1 MFKNYV
7 KTAVRAIKRHKGYS
21 FINIFGLAIGMAC
34 CILILLWVQDELSY
48 DRFHANGDDIYRIIK
63 EEYIEGE
70 TLWSAL
76 TSPPLAH
83 PLKADFS
90 EIILSTR
97 FGNWGRRVVQYQDK
111 RVNEDKFEHAD
122 PDFFKIFSFDFIAGD
137 PDSAF
142 SDPFSVVLTQ
152 DTATR
157 YFGTEDPIGK
167 VLTVEN
173 IYDVKV
179 TGLIQTIPK
188 NSTIQFDFLSPF
200 TLLKEF
206 IGENNMQN
214 WNFNSFMTFVQL
226 GQNTN
231 EQGVNQVIAGYLDKF
246 VPEED
251 YKLVLQPF
259 KKMHLSSYVLHDF
272 SGVGDMKYIYIF
284 SALAFFVLI
293 IACINF
299 MNLATARSS
308 RRALEVGIRK
318 VSGAKRTD
326 LIKQFF
332 GEAIFLSFISL
343 ILAIFLV
350 EILLPSFN
358 RLSGKNLGLDFAGN
372 ISIYIGLLAITIV
385 SGIFSG
391 VYPALFLSSFQPVRV
406 LKGTLRMGSKGG
418 LFRRVLVVTQFSLS
432 IFLIIATMVIFR
444 QLNYIRN
451 MDMGY
456 DREHIIHMNMV
467 GDSNE
472 KYETLKQE
480 LIKGQN
486 VVAVSASFALPTR
499 NFNSPGSPDWEG
511 RPADKEINMNT
522 DFVDYDYFETLG
534 IEMAEGR
541 AFSRD
546 FAMDA
551 EEAYIVNEELVKQM
565 GMKQPVGKRFAF
577 WAEWGTIVGVVKDFH
592 FQSLHNKIN
601 PISFKFNPGWLRW
614 LYVRIKPDDIQATI
628 GFMKNTWNG
637 IVPDY
642 PFEYHFLDESFEEL
656 YKSEQQMSA
665 ITNYFTI
672 LGIFIACLG
681 LFGLAAFMAERRT
694 KEIGIRKVLGASV
707 PKLIY
712 LLSSEFA
719 KLVLVANIVAWPV
732 AYFVAHQWLQ
742 NFAYRTNI
750 HVGMFLMA
758 AALSLFIALATVSFK
773 ALKTATANP
782 AKALRY
788 E

>member
-1 MFKNYV
+1 MVCDLY
-7 KTAVRAIKRHKGYS
+7 
-21 FINIFGLAIGMAC
+21 
-34 CILILLWVQDELSY
+34 
-48 DRFHANGDDIYRIIK
+48 
-63 EEYIEGE
+63 
-70 TLWSAL
+70 
-76 TSPPLAH
+76 
-83 PLKADFS
+83 
-90 EIILSTR
+90 
-97 FGNWGRRVVQYQDK
+97 
-111 RVNEDKFEHAD
+111 
-122 PDFFKIFSFDFIAGD
+122 
-137 PDSAF
+137 
-142 SDPFSVVLTQ
+142 SVVITQ
-152 DTATR
+152 ETATR

-179 TGLIQTIPK
+179 TGIIQNIPE
-188 NSTIQFDFLSPF
+188 NSTLQFDFLSPF
-200 TLLKEF
+200 PLLKEF

-226 GQNTN
+226 TEHTN
-231 EQGVNQVIAGYLDKF
+231 VLGMSQTVAGYLDKL

-259 KKMHLSSYVLHDF
+259 KKIHLSSYVLHDF
-272 SGVGDMKYIYIF
+272 SGVGDMKYVYIF
-284 SALAFFVLI
+284 SVLALFVLI

-358 RLSGKNLGLDFAGN
+358 RLSGKNLGLDFSGN
-372 ISIYIGLLAITIV
+372 ISIYLGLLAITIV

-391 VYPALFLSSFQPVRV
+391 MYPALFLSSFQPVKV
-406 LKGTLRMGSKGG
+406 LKGTLRTGSRGG
-418 LFRRVLVVTQFSLS
+418 LFRKVLVVTQFSLS

-444 QLNYIRN
+444 QLNYIRSI
-451 MDMGY
+451 DMGY
-456 DREHIIHMNMV
+456 DRDHI
-467 GDSNE
+467 
-472 KYETLKQE
+472 
-480 LIKGQN
+480 
-486 VVAVSASFALPTR
+486 
-499 NFNSPGSPDWEG
+499 
-511 RPADKEINMNT
+511 
-522 DFVDYDYFETLG
+522 
-534 IEMAEGR
+534 
-541 AFSRD
+541 
-546 FAMDA
+546 
-551 EEAYIVNEELVKQM
+551 
-565 GMKQPVGKRFAF
+565 PVGKRFAF
-577 WAEWGTIVGVVKDFH
+577 WEQWGTIVGVAKNFH
-592 FQSLHNKIN
+592 FQSIHNKIN
-601 PISFKFNPGWLRW
+601 PISFKLNPGWLR
-614 LYVRIKPDDIQATI
+614 YIYIRIKPDDIPATI
-628 GFMKNTWNG
+628 GFMKKTWNG

-719 KLVLVANIVAWPV
+719 KWVLVANIIAWPV
-732 AYFVAHQWLQ
+732 AYLVAHRWLQ

-750 HVGMFLMA
+750 HAGIFFLA

>member
-231 EQGVNQVIAGYLDKF
+231 VYGVSQVIAGYLDKF

-350 EILLPSFN
+350 EILL
-358 RLSGKNLGLDFAGN
+358 
-372 ISIYIGLLAITIV
+372 
-385 SGIFSG
+385 
-391 VYPALFLSSFQPVRV
+391 
-406 LKGTLRMGSKGG
+406 
-418 LFRRVLVVTQFSLS
+418 
-432 IFLIIATMVIFR
+432 
-444 QLNYIRN
+444 
-451 MDMGY
+451 
-456 DREHIIHMNMV
+456 
-467 GDSNE
+467 
-472 KYETLKQE
+472 
-480 LIKGQN
+480 
-486 VVAVSASFALPTR
+486 ASFTA
-499 NFNSPGSPDWEG
+499 
-511 RPADKEINMNT
+511 A
-522 DFVDYDYFETLG
+522 
-534 IEMAEGR
+534 
-541 AFSRD
+541 
-546 FAMDA
+546 
-551 EEAYIVNEELVKQM
+551 
-565 GMKQPVGKRFAF
+565 
-577 WAEWGTIVGVVKDFH
+577 
-592 FQSLHNKIN
+592 
-601 PISFKFNPGWLRW
+601 KFP
-614 LYVRIKPDDIQATI
+614 P
-628 GFMKNTWNG
+628 
-637 IVPDY
+637 
-642 PFEYHFLDESFEEL
+642 
-656 YKSEQQMSA
+656 
-665 ITNYFTI
+665 
-672 LGIFIACLG
+672 
-681 LFGLAAFMAERRT
+681 
-694 KEIGIRKVLGASV
+694 
-707 PKLIY
+707 
-712 LLSSEFA
+712 
-719 KLVLVANIVAWPV
+719 
-732 AYFVAHQWLQ
+732 
-742 NFAYRTNI
+742 
-750 HVGMFLMA
+750 
-758 AALSLFIALATVSFK
+758 
-773 ALKTATANP
+773 
-782 AKALRY
+782 
-788 E
+788 

>member
-1 MFKNYV
+1 
-7 KTAVRAIKRHKGYS
+7 
-21 FINIFGLAIGMAC
+21 
-34 CILILLWVQDELSY
+34 LSY
-48 DRFHANGDDIYRIIK
+48 DRYHANGDDIYRIIK
-63 EEYIEGE
+63 QEYTEGE
-70 TLWSAL
+70 THWSAL
-76 TSPPLAH
+76 TSPPLAQ
-83 PLKADFS
+83 PLKQDFA
-90 EIILSTR
+90 EIIRSTR
-97 FGNWGRRVVQYQDK
+97 FGNWGRRVVQYRDV
-111 RVNEDKFEHAD
+111 RMNEDKFEHAD
-122 PDFFKIFSFDFIAGD
+122 PDFFKIFSFVFIAGN

-142 SDPFSVVLTQ
+142 SDPHSVVLTE
-152 DTATR
+152 DTAKR
-157 YFGTEDPIGK
+157 YFGEENPIGK
-167 VLTVEN
+167 TLTVEN

-179 TGLIQTIPK
+179 TGVIHKIPE

-214 WNFNSFMTFVQL
+214 WHFNSFMTFVQL
-226 GQNTN
+226 ARNAD
-231 EQGVNQVIAGYLDKF
+231 EQSVNRQVAGYLDKLTN
-246 VPEED
+246 EET

-259 KKMHLSSYVLHDF
+259 KKIHLSSYVLHDF
-272 SGVGDMKYIYIF
+272 NGVGDMKYVYIF
-284 SALAFFVLI
+284 SALALFVLF

-308 RRALEVGIRK
+308 KRALEVGIRK

-326 LIKQFF
+326 LIKQYF
-332 GEAIFLSFISL
+332 GEAVFLSFVSL
-343 ILAIFLV
+343 IVAIFLV
-350 EILLPSFN
+350 ELMLPSFN
-358 RLSGKNLGLDFAGN
+358 RLAGKNLDLDFAGN
-372 ISIYIGLLAITIV
+372 VSVYLGLLAITVI
-385 SGIFSG
+385 SGILSG
-391 VYPALFLSSFQPVRV
+391 VYPALFLSSFQPAKV
-406 LKGTLRMGSKGG
+406 LKGTLRVGARGG
-418 LFRRVLVVTQFSLS
+418 IFRKILVVTQFSLS
-432 IFLIIATMVIFR
+432 VFLIIATMIIFK
-444 QLNYIRN
+444 QLNYIRSVE
-451 MDMGY
+451 MGY
-456 DREHIIHMNMV
+456 DREHIIHISMV

-480 LIKGQN
+480 LKKGPN

-511 RPADKEINMNT
+511 RPEDKEIYMNV

-541 AFSRD
+541 TFSKN
-546 FAMDA
+546 FATDA
-551 EEAYIVNEELVKQM
+551 EQAYIVNEELVRQM
-565 GMKQPVGKRFAF
+565 GMEDPVGKRFAF
-577 WAEWGTIVGVVKDFH
+577 WEEWGTIVGVAKDFH

-601 PISFKFNPGWLRW
+601 PISFRLNPEWLRRI
-614 LYVRIKPDDIQATI
+614 YVRIKPADIPATI
-628 GFMKNTWNG
+628 GFLSETWNG

-642 PFEYHFLDESFEEL
+642 PFEYNFLDESFEEL
-656 YKSEQQMSA
+656 YESEKQMSA

-719 KLVLVANIVAWPV
+719 KWVIVANIIAWPI
-732 AYFVAHQWLQ
+732 AYWVAHRWLQ

-750 HVGMFLMA
+750 QVWMFLLA
-758 AALSLFIALATVSFK
+758 AAISLFIALATVSFK